1 MEKIIAFWKKYKEE
15 NWFITLFIILFFPV
29 GLYLMWR
36 YSTWKKEPKWIITA
50 FFILLIIFS
59 PNSNDITAELNGTS
73 DEIAAETNADNDKE
87 RQKLDEEKSKI
98 DKIKENLEKEK
109 ESIEKEREEL
119 DNEREELASETEKL
133 DKEREQIEAAKKEV
147 EKENKAKEE
156 NKKDTVSSKEGT
168 KETTQD
174 VKASEKDYEETKEE
188 VESSELTDEE
198 YEAILKPYMTQ
209 LTIVGEDLSG
219 FGQEL
224 GSAGLTIKAQDLIY
238 SAYFGFELMSEIL
251 HQELD
256 GKIIPTEHQS
266 FHNELLDYD
275 ANILT
280 FLHSAYEASENE
292 DLTRL
297 SEIDSNAS
305 HLVTQSND
313 LIYLYP
319 F

>member
-1 MEKIIAFWKKYKEE
+1 MDKIIAFWKEYKED
-15 NWFITLFIILFFPV
+15 NWFIILLIILVFPV

-36 YSTWKKEPKWIITA
+36 YSTWKKESKWIITA
-50 FFILLIIFS
+50 IFILLIIFS
-59 PNSNDITAELNGTS
+59 PNSNDITAELDGTS

-87 RQKLDEEKSKI
+87 RQKLEEEKSEI
-98 DKIKENLEKEK
+98 DKIKEDLEKEK
-109 ESIEKEREEL
+109 ESLEK
-119 DNEREELASETEKL
+119 EREELASETEKL
-133 DKEREQIEAAKKEV
+133 DKEREQIEADKKEV
-147 EKENKAKEE
+147 EEDNKATEE
-156 NKKDTVSSKEGT
+156 NKKDTVSSKEST

-174 VKASEKDYEETKEE
+174 AKASEKDDEENKEE
-188 VESSELTDEE
+188 IESSELTDEE

-209 LTIVGEDLSG
+209 LITVGEDLSG

-224 GSAGLTIKAQDLIY
+224 GSAGLTIRAQDLIY
-238 SAYFGFELMSEIL
+238 SAYFSFELMSERL
-251 HQELD
+251 HVELD
-256 GKIIPTEHQS
+256 GKIIPTEYQS

-275 ANILT
+275 ANMIT

-292 DLTRL
+292 NLTRL
-297 SEIDSNAS
+297 SEIDSNAG